1 MKNHCFIGLFEN
13 NFVMKVTLKKQLYAL
28 RGFTLIELMVVIIVI
43 GVVGGIVFSGAAY
56 LFEKQS
62 IKSAQTEIEVLKTAL
77 DEYKR
82 ENGSYP
88 LTFDPPKDIDFQGKD
103 SSRILLHSLYGTHD
117 LIDNNWERLDPSD
130 YRRSLIPLDKFS
142 FLPIA
147 QDNSGTFNLDED
159 DHYLVDPWGEPY
171 VYQFYREDGNSGF
184 LLYSKGPDRKS
195 EPFESAEDGTP
206 NKRPEDLDNIPSTE
220 PGKW

>member
-1 MKNHCFIGLFEN
+1 MNGALRN
-13 NFVMKVTLKKQLYAL
+13 QLYTG

-43 GVVGGIVFSGAAY
+43 GIVGGIVFSGAGY

-62 IKSAQTEIEVLKTAL
+62 IKTAQTEIEVLKIAL

-82 ENGSYP
+82 EHGSYP
-88 LTFDPPKDIDFQGKD
+88 ETLDLQGKD

-117 LIDNNWERLDPSD
+117 LIGEEWTRLEPAD
-130 YRRSLIPLDKFS
+130 YRRNLIPLDKFS
-142 FLPIA
+142 FLA
-147 QDNSGTFNLDED
+147 FAENNSGNFDLNED
-159 DHYLVDPWGEPY
+159 DYYLVDPWGEPY
-171 VYQFYREDGNSGF
+171 IYEFYRKDGNSGY

-195 EPFESAEDGTP
+195 EPFTSAEDDTP
-206 NKRPEDLDNIPSTE
+206 DKRPEDNDNIPPTE

>member
-1 MKNHCFIGLFEN
+1 MKNHCFLDLFEN
-13 NFVMKVTLKKQLYAL
+13 NFDMKATLENQPYAL

-43 GVVGGIVFSGAAY
+43 GVVGGIIFSGAGY

-62 IKSAQTEIEVLKTAL
+62 IKSAQTEIEVLKIAL

-82 ENGSYP
+82 ENGAYP
-88 LTFDPPKDIDFQGKD
+88 ETLDYQGKD
-103 SSRILLHSLYGTHD
+103 SSRILLHSLYGTHN
-117 LIDNNWERLDPSD
+117 LIDDDWERLDPSD
-130 YRRSLIPLDKFS
+130 YRRSLIPVDKFS

-147 QDNSGTFNLDED
+147 EDNSGIFNLDED
-159 DHYLVDPWGEPY
+159 DYYLVDPWGEPY
-171 VYQFYREDGNSGF
+171 IYEFYRKDGNAGF

-195 EPFESAEDGTP
+195 EPFKSGEDGSP
-206 NKRPEDLDNIPSTE
+206 NKRPEDSDNIPSTE

>member
-1 MKNHCFIGLFEN
+1 MKATLEN
-13 NFVMKVTLKKQLYAL
+13 QPYAL

-43 GVVGGIVFSGAAY
+43 GIVGGIVFSGAGY

-88 LTFDPPKDIDFQGKD
+88 LTFDPPKDIDFHGKD

-117 LIDNNWERLDPSD
+117 LIDNNWERLDSSD

-142 FLPIA
+142 FLPIT

-206 NKRPEDLDNIPSTE
+206 NKRPEDSDNIPSTE